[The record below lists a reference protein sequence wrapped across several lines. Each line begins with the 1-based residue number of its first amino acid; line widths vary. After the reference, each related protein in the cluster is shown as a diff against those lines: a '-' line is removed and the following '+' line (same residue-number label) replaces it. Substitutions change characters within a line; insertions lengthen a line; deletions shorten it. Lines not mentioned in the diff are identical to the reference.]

1 MLAMRV
7 GTVAIVAV
15 ASAACSVFAS
25 KPLTLEALQ
34 ARFPGEDKEL
44 LAHIAHAAFEDV
56 LIELN
61 LKEAVLRKDFSV
73 ACPIGWLDG
82 GDGSKCT
89 PPFGYQGACSEGV
102 EFGQLDPEGK
112 EARANECGTTFPVLG
127 ECVSDFAQACPE
139 GWHTSAN
146 GECEAPESYAGPCV
160 RKKDFARISGKGKAL
175 FESVCAVRWP
185 CRGSKMLR
193 RAQDSLAKT
202 CGSKCVHFLQQG
214 MEGQQHNAVLPAT
227 LGAAV
232 ANAELAASGAQ
243 QWLDAAQGGATP
255 KQPCASPASCAIKSL
270 GANRCN
276 YARAALQKSYE
287 DLNVATHVLGTLVS
301 SMCGCVRIGD
311 VSSCLLK
318 SMPAN
323 CAFPYTVYSKAFSTS
338 VSVWEAVKAA
348 SLRCTLH
355 MDPAITA

>member
-1 MLAMRV
+1 MRV
-7 GTVAIVAV
+7 GPIAIVAV
-15 ASAACSVFAS
+15 ATAAGPVLAS
-25 KPLTLEALQ
+25 EPPTLKALQ
-34 ARFPGEDKEL
+34 NHFPGEDKEL
-44 LAHIAHAAFEDV
+44 LTHVAHVTFDDALTEFDLRES
-56 LIELN
+56 
-61 LKEAVLRKDFSV
+61 VLRKDFSV
-73 ACPIGWLDG
+73 ACPIGWVDG
-82 GDGSKCT
+82 GDGSKCI

-112 EARANECGTTFPVLG
+112 EARANECGATFPVLG
-127 ECVSDFAQACPE
+127 DCVSDFSQACPE
-139 GWHTSAN
+139 GWYTSA
-146 GECEAPESYAGPCV
+146 GTMCEAPSSYAGPCV
-160 RKKDFARISGKGKAL
+160 RRKDFGRISANGKAL
-175 FESVCAVRWP
+175 FESTCAVRWP
-185 CRGSKMLR
+185 CRGSMTLR

-202 CGSKCVHFLQQG
+202 CGSKCVQFLQQG
-214 MEGQQHNAVLPAT
+214 VDGQQRQTMLPPT

-232 ANAELAASGAQ
+232 ANAERAASSAQ
-243 QWLDAAQGGATP
+243 QWLDAAAQGRAAT
-255 KQPCASPASCAIKSL
+255 KQPCASAASCAIKSL

-287 DLNVATHVLGTLVS
+287 DLNVATHVLGTVVS

-348 SLRCTLH
+348 SLSCSLH
-355 MDPAITA
+355 VDPAIAA

>member
-1 MLAMRV
+1 MRV
-7 GTVAIVAV
+7 LTIAMAVV
-15 ASAACSVFAS
+15 ASVRSCLAS
-25 KPLTLEALQ
+25 NAQTLEELQ
-34 ARFPGEDKEL
+34 ARFPTEDKEL
-44 LAHIAHAAFEDV
+44 LANVAHIAFEDV
-56 LIELN
+56 LAKVN
-61 LKEAVLRKDFSV
+61 LRESVLRKDFSV
-73 ACPIGWLDG
+73 ACPIGWVDG

-112 EARANECGTTFPVLG
+112 EARANECGATYPALG
-127 ECVSDFAQACPE
+127 DCVPDFSHACPE
-139 GWHTSAN
+139 GWHTSADVV
-146 GECEAPESYAGPCV
+146 CEAPDSYVGPCV
-160 RKKDFARISGKGKAL
+160 RRKDFRRISANGKAL
-175 FESVCAVRWP
+175 FEATCDVRWP
-185 CRGSKMLR
+185 CRGSKTLR

-202 CGSKCVHFLQQG
+202 CGSKCVQFLQQG
-214 MEGQQHNAVLPAT
+214 VEDQQHNALLPVT

-232 ANAELAASGAQ
+232 ANAERATSGAQ

-255 KQPCASPASCAIKSL
+255 KQPCASAASCAIKSL

-287 DLNVATHVLGTLVS
+287 DLNVATHVLGTVVS

-323 CAFPYTVYSKAFSTS
+323 CAIPYTVYSKAFSTS

-348 SLRCTLH
+348 SVRCTLH
-355 MDPAITA
+355 VDPAITA